1 MTAEPT
7 VAAMSAPL
15 GQICRQRSVG
25 AEVTNPPDE
34 SWSMIEEAVL
44 RLFVDVTAEHG
55 HRHVRLG
62 EHLAELGWSQ
72 IETEYPIDAG
82 QLLFRARAR
91 TLANTDCLD
100 RVMLAEL
107 GAAFD
112 GSATAVVLPLIN
124 SNGRL
129 SAGAADGDEIAF
141 SGIVVGDPHGR
152 LAIAVDQPDG
162 EVGVGTVNAQQLRFE
177 SADTFDRAST
187 WTRVSGALD
196 CAPPE
201 ASTQWKRALA
211 AGRRALGTEL
221 VALSEAM
228 LELTIAHTGTRTQ
241 FGSTISSFQAPRHL
255 LAGAFA
261 EVEGAR
267 ALLAESWQYGGEL
280 SALVAKAAAGRTHRV
295 VADVAMQLCGAIGLT
310 IEHDLHRYVA
320 RGVQIDALLGS
331 HLQLEAELADR
342 LLTTDHPDSSL
353 PAVVCCG

>member
-1 MTAEPT
+1 M
-7 VAAMSAPL
+7 
-15 GQICRQRSVG
+15 
-25 AEVTNPPDE
+25 TNPPDE
-34 SWSMIEEAVL
+34 SWSMIEETVL
-44 RLFVDVTAEHG
+44 RLFADATAEHG
-55 HRHVRLG
+55 HRHVQMG

-72 IETEYPIDAG
+72 IEAEYPTDAW

-107 GAAFD
+107 GAAVC
-112 GSATAVVLPLIN
+112 GSATAVILPLIN
-124 SNGRL
+124 PKARL
-129 SAGAADGDEIAF
+129 EAVVTECSGIAF

-152 LAIAVDQPDG
+152 LAVAVDQPDG
-162 EVGVGTVNAQQLRFE
+162 VVGVGTVNAQQLRYE

-187 WTRVSGALD
+187 WTRVSGVLD
-196 CAPPE
+196 CAPPD
-201 ASTQWKRALA
+201 ASAQWKRALA

-228 LELTIAHTGTRTQ
+228 LELAVIHTGTRVQ
-241 FGSTISSFQAPRHL
+241 FGSTISSFQAPRHV
-255 LAGAFA
+255 LAAAFA

-267 ALLAESWQYGGEL
+267 ALLAESWQYGGEF
-280 SALVAKAAAGRTHRV
+280 SALVAKAAAGRTHRI

-331 HLQLEAELADR
+331 HLQLEAEIAGQ
-342 LLTTDHPDSSL
+342 LLDTDDPDSSL
-353 PAVVCCG
+353 PAVVSCG

>member
-1 MTAEPT
+1 
-7 VAAMSAPL
+7 
-15 GQICRQRSVG
+15 
-25 AEVTNPPDE
+25 VTNPQDE
-34 SWSMIEEAVL
+34 SWSMIEETVL
-44 RLFVDVTAEHG
+44 RLFADATAEHG
-55 HRHVRLG
+55 HRHVRLS

-72 IETEYPIDAG
+72 IEAEYPIDAW

-100 RVMLAEL
+100 RVMIAEL
-107 GAAFD
+107 GAAVD
-112 GSATAVVLPLIN
+112 DSATAVILPLI
-124 SNGRL
+124 SPKGR
-129 SAGAADGDEIAF
+129 SDTVATDCSGIAF

-152 LAIAVDQPDG
+152 LAVAVEQPDG
-162 EVGVGTVNAQQLRFE
+162 VVGIGTVNSHQLRFE
-177 SADTFDRAST
+177 SADTFDRSSK
-187 WTRVSGALD
+187 WTRVSGVLD
-196 CAPPE
+196 CAPPDGT
-201 ASTQWKRALA
+201 AQWNRALA

-228 LELTIAHTGTRTQ
+228 LELAIAHTGTRMQ
-241 FGSTISSFQAPRHL
+241 FGSTISSFQAPRHV

-310 IEHDLHRYVA
+310 IEHDLHRYVG

-331 HLQLEAELADR
+331 HQQLEAEIAGR
-342 LLTTDHPDSSL
+342 LLDTDHSDSSL